1 MKDTR
6 KKIVSDIESEKPK
19 NSVIGIFE
27 GECAD
32 SNITNENGLD
42 ITRPVWENIFS
53 SESYQQAIELSVN
66 ENWVD
71 IPGYENLYQCSDLGR
86 IRSKDRVRKQ
96 LNRYGKE
103 ILHTYKGKLLSIDY
117 STSRFG
123 CINLYDV
130 DKKTTISIY
139 SVVCEI
145 FGQEYADLFFLGHEF
160 KDRLDG
166 EVWKTISE
174 YPCYKI
180 SSMGRVM
187 KDMKKY
193 KIILRPWVVSGYYTV
208 NLNKDGSFESVAVHR
223 LVASYFLEK
232 DENRDFV
239 NHKDGN
245 KLNNAAYNL
254 EWVTPSENMIHAYR
268 NGLCKVD
275 RQRLRK
281 SGLLGAKKV
290 SIRVRV
296 PEIDTTFESILQCS
310 KKLRLSYDKIYSCI
324 KSGSS
329 LNGYS
334 FIKECD

>member
-1 MKDTR
+1 MKDT
-6 KKIVSDIESEKPK
+6 KKTIVSDIESTPSK
-19 NSVIGIFE
+19 NPIIGVFE

-53 SESYQQAIELSVN
+53 SESYQQAIDLGVQ
-66 ENWVD
+66 ENWKD

-86 IRSKDRVRKQ
+86 IRSKERVRKQ

-103 ILHTYKGKLLSIDY
+103 VLHPYKGKLLSIDY
-117 STSRFG
+117 SSSRFG

-130 DKKTTISIY
+130 DKKTTINIY
-139 SVVCEI
+139 ALVCEI
-145 FGQEYADLFFLGHEF
+145 FGQEYADRFFLGREF
-160 KDRLDG
+160 KSCVEG
-166 EVWKTISE
+166 EVWKTILE
-174 YPCYKI
+174 YPCYRI
-180 SSMGRVM
+180 SNMGRVM
-187 KDMKKY
+187 KDMPNY

-208 NLNKDGSFESVAVHR
+208 NLNKEGSSESVAVHR
-223 LVASYFLEK
+223 LVASYFVEK

-245 KLNNAAYNL
+245 KLNNSAYNL

-281 SGLLGAKKV
+281 SGLLGTKKV
-290 SIRVRV
+290 SIRVHV
-296 PEIDTTFESILQCS
+296 PEIDTKFDSILQCS
-310 KKLRLSYDKIYSCI
+310 KKLRLSYDKIQSCM
-324 KSGSS
+324 KSGLS